1 MSLPSVAPTAEPLP
15 GQPLYGIQAPAR
27 LLLPPEPERLRTSG
41 PEVIE
46 LAQSTGLYLDPWQEF
61 SLECALWEQLS
72 PEDADAWEWSAFEVA
87 ILVPRQNGK
96 GAILEARELAG
107 LFLFE
112 EDLILHSAHEFKT
125 STEAYRR
132 IKGRIENTP
141 WMLRRVASSGFQ
153 SAHGNE
159 GIELKPTRVIISG
172 SSGRHISGGR
182 VCRLRFVARTTGS
195 GRGFTADLVI
205 WDEAFNLPETVVG
218 AQLPTLSAVPNPQLW
233 YTSSAV
239 DREVHQYGVTLAR
252 VRARALAAIA
262 GEAPPP
268 GAEADDDL
276 SGLVWLE
283 WQGDEDAFVA
293 AQATGVSA
301 TRNLARARDQW
312 ARSNPGLGFRLQA
325 RRIAREVRAMGL
337 KTFLVERL
345 NIGDWPELDEDAP
358 RIETDRWAA
367 IADPG
372 SRPGSPIALAFEVSL
387 DGRTAALAS
396 AGRREDDGRF
406 HIKVIDHR
414 PGGGTAWLVPRI
426 MELVRRYTVCVVL
439 YNPAGQGGAHAVDL
453 ENAGLAKWQPA
464 RPAYGGMRGLSA
476 REYAIA
482 CGEFVADTTAE
493 ADRLRHCGQDPLDDA
508 VREAGTR
515 PLSDAWAWDQTK
527 STADITPLVGVTCA
541 LHGFRVHGIDEGT
554 VPWGGW
560 V

>member
-1 MSLPSVAPTAEPLP
+1 V
-15 GQPLYGIQAPAR
+15 
-27 LLLPPEPERLRTSG
+27 
-41 PEVIE
+41 VE
-46 LAQSTGLYLDPWQEF
+46 LAATTGLYLDPWQEYC
-61 SLECALWEQLS
+61 LDCALWEQPS
-72 PEDADAWEWSAFEVA
+72 PEDPSEDAWEWSAFEVV

-96 GAILEARELAG
+96 GSILEARELAG

-141 WMLRRVASSGFQ
+141 WMLRRVAANGFQ

-159 GIELKPTRVIISG
+159 GIELKPTKVIISG

-239 DREVHQYGVTLAR
+239 DKDVHQWGVTLAR

-262 GEAPPP
+262 GEPPPP
-268 GAEADDDL
+268 GAEADDDMA
-276 SGLVWLE
+276 GLVWLE
-283 WQGDEDAFVA
+283 WQADEDAFRA
-293 AQATGVSA
+293 AMDTGVAA
-301 TRNLARARDQW
+301 TRNMARTRSEW
-312 ARSNPGLGFRLQA
+312 AASNPGLGFRLRE

-337 KTFLVERL
+337 KTFIVERL
-345 NIGDWPELDEDAP
+345 NIGDWPELDEDAK
-358 RIETDRWAA
+358 RIETDRWAL

-387 DGRTAALAS
+387 DGRTAAVAS
-396 AGRREDDGRF
+396 AGRREDDDRF
-406 HIKVIDHR
+406 HIKVTDHR
-414 PGGGTAWLVPRI
+414 PGGGTAWVVPRI
-426 MELVRRYTVCVVL
+426 MDLVARYNVCCVI
-439 YNPAGQGGAHAVDL
+439 YNPAGQGGALAVDL
-453 ENAGLAKWQPA
+453 ENAGLHRWHPHHPGK
-464 RPAYGGMRGLSA
+464 GGMRGLSG
-476 REYAIA
+476 RELAMA
-482 CGEFVADTTAE
+482 CGELVGDTTAE
-493 ADRLRHCGQDPLDDA
+493 SDRLRHCGQQPLDDA
-508 VREAGTR
+508 VKEAGTR
-515 PLSDAWAWDQTK
+515 PLADAWAWDQRK
-527 STADITPLVGVTCA
+527 STADITPLVSVTCA
-541 LHGFRVHGIDEGT
+541 LHGFRVHGAEEGAT
-554 VPWGGW
+554 PWGEW